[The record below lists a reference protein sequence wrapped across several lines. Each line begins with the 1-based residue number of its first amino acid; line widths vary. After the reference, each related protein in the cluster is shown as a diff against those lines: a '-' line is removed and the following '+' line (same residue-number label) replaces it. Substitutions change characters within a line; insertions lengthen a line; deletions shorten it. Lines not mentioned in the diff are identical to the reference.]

1 MPYLSDLP
9 ALSMERERLP
19 MIRSMTGFGRRQ
31 APWQDGSVTVEMR
44 SVNHRFLEIACRLP
58 RPLSH
63 LEDSFKKLI
72 QQRCT
77 RGRIDVTITV
87 QTGKGRAGGV
97 SLDLSL
103 AKQYHQALR
112 TLKKS
117 LKLSGSIDLAL
128 MAGFRDVVSVSDQPA
143 EDPKLAKMVQ
153 QLTTEALTDLD
164 AMRAR
169 EGKALAEDLRARI
182 QSVQGYKTR
191 VAMRTPLLAQ
201 EAFEKMKI
209 RVEKLLGSDIPDLP
223 RLYQE
228 LAVYADRGDITE
240 EIVRLDSHMVQFEET
255 FHRTDG
261 VGKTLDFLL
270 QEIGR
275 EVNTIGSKANDAEI
289 AGHVVQMKAELERI
303 REQVQN
309 VE

>member
-1 MPYLSDLP
+1 
-9 ALSMERERLP
+9 

-31 APWQDGSVTVEMR
+31 APWQDGSVAVEMR
-44 SVNHRFLEIACRLP
+44 SVNHRFLEIACRFP

-63 LEDSFKKLI
+63 LEDSLKKTI
-72 QQRCT
+72 QQRCA
-77 RGRIDVTITV
+77 RGRIDITV
-87 QTGKGRAGGV
+87 TVQGGKGRAGSV
-97 SLDLSL
+97 NLDQPL
-103 AKQYHQALR
+103 AKQYHQALC

-128 MAGFRDVVSVSDQPA
+128 LAGFRDVVAISDQPT
-143 EDPKLAKMVQ
+143 EDPKLAKIVQ
-153 QLTTEALTDLD
+153 GLTTKALADLED
-164 AMRAR
+164 MRTR
-169 EGKALAEDLRARI
+169 EGKALAEDIRSRI
-182 QSVQGYKTR
+182 QTIRGHQTL
-191 VAMRTPLLAQ
+191 VAERSPLLAQ
-201 EAFEKMKI
+201 GAFNRMKI
-209 RVEKLLGSDIPDLP
+209 RVEKLLGSEIPDSP

-228 LAVYADRGDITE
+228 LAVYADRSDITE
-240 EIVRLDSHMVQFEET
+240 EIVRLGSHMIQFEQT
-255 FHRTDG
+255 LDRTES

-275 EVNTIGSKANDAEI
+275 EVNTIGSKSNDAEI

>member
-1 MPYLSDLP
+1 
-9 ALSMERERLP
+9 
-19 MIRSMTGFGRRQ
+19 
-31 APWQDGSVTVEMR
+31 MR

-63 LEDSFKKLI
+63 LEDSFKKAI

-77 RGRIDVTITV
+77 RGRIDITV
-87 QTGKGRAGGV
+87 TVQGGKGRAGSV
-97 SLDLSL
+97 NLDQPL

-117 LKLSGSIDLAL
+117 LKLSGSIDLTL
-128 MAGFRDVVSVSDQPA
+128 MAGLRDVVSVSDLPA

-153 QLTTEALTDLD
+153 QLTTQALTDLD
-164 AMRAR
+164 AMRTR
-169 EGKALAEDLRARI
+169 EGKALAEDMSAR
-182 QSVQGYKTR
+182 VQTIRGHQTL
-191 VAMRTPLLAQ
+191 VAARTPLLAQ
-201 EAFEKMKI
+201 EAFDKMKI
-209 RVEKLLGSDIPDLP
+209 RVEKLLRSEIPDPP

-240 EIVRLDSHMVQFEET
+240 ELVRLDSHVIQFEQTLNRAES
-255 FHRTDG
+255 

-275 EVNTIGSKANDAEI
+275 EVNTIGSKANDAGI

>member
-1 MPYLSDLP
+1 
-9 ALSMERERLP
+9 
-19 MIRSMTGFGRRQ
+19 MIHSMTGFGRRQ

-63 LEDSFKKLI
+63 LEDSFKKAI
-72 QQRCT
+72 QKCCT
-77 RGRIDVTITV
+77 RGRIDITV
-87 QTGKGRAGGV
+87 NVQAGKGRVGNV
-97 SLDLSL
+97 ILDQPL

-112 TLKKS
+112 TIKKS

-128 MAGFRDVVSVSDQPA
+128 IVGLRDVLSVSDQPA
-143 EDPKLAKMVQ
+143 EDPKLAKIAQ
-153 QLTTEALTDLD
+153 QLTTQALTDLEG
-164 AMRAR
+164 MRTR
-169 EGKALAEDLRARI
+169 EGKALAEDMLERI
-182 QSVQGYKTR
+182 QTIRGHKTL
-191 VAMRTPLLAQ
+191 VAARSPLLAQ
-201 EAFEKMKI
+201 EIFGRMRV
-209 RVEKLLGSDIPDLP
+209 RVEKLLGAEVPDPL

-228 LAVYADRGDITE
+228 LAVYADRSDITE
-240 EIVRLDSHMVQFEET
+240 ELVRLDSHMIQFEQT
-255 FHRTDG
+255 LNRADSI
-261 VGKTLDFLL
+261 GKTLDFLL

-289 AGHVVQMKAELERI
+289 AGHVVEMKAELERI

>member
-1 MPYLSDLP
+1 
-9 ALSMERERLP
+9 

-63 LEDSFKKLI
+63 LEDSFKKAI

-77 RGRIDVTITV
+77 RGRIDISVTV
-87 QTGKGRAGGV
+87 QGGKGRTGSV
-97 SLDLSL
+97 NLDQPL

-128 MAGFRDVVSVSDQPA
+128 MAGLRDVVSISDQPT
-143 EDPKLAKMVQ
+143 EDPKLAKTVQ
-153 QLTTEALTDLD
+153 QLTTKALTDLED
-164 AMRAR
+164 MRTR
-169 EGKALAEDLRARI
+169 EGKALAEDMRARI
-182 QSVQGYKTR
+182 QTIRGHQTLIAGRS
-191 VAMRTPLLAQ
+191 PLLAP
-201 EAFEKMKI
+201 EAFNRMKV
-209 RVEKLLGSDIPDLP
+209 RVEKLLESEIPDP
-223 RLYQE
+223 SRLYQE

-240 EIVRLDSHMVQFEET
+240 EIVRLDSHMIQFEQT
-255 FHRTDG
+255 LNRTES

-275 EVNTIGSKANDAEI
+275 EVNTIGSKANDADI

>member
-1 MPYLSDLP
+1 
-9 ALSMERERLP
+9 

-44 SVNHRFLEIACRLP
+44 SVNHRFLEIACRMP
-58 RPLSH
+58 RPLSP
-63 LEDSFKKLI
+63 LEDSFKKAI

-77 RGRIDVTITV
+77 RGRIDVTVTV
-87 QTGKGRAGGV
+87 QAGKNRAENV
-97 SLDLSL
+97 ILDQSL

-128 MAGFRDVVSVSDQPA
+128 MAGLRDVLSVSDQPT
-143 EDPKLAKMVQ
+143 EDPKLAKIAQ
-153 QLTTEALTDLD
+153 QLTVQALADLEG
-164 AMRAR
+164 MRTR
-169 EGKALAEDLRARI
+169 EGKALAEDMSARI
-182 QSVQGYKTR
+182 QTIRSHKTL
-191 VAMRTPLLAQ
+191 VAARTPLLAQ
-201 EAFEKMKI
+201 EIFDKMKG
-209 RVEKLLGSDIPDLP
+209 RVEKLLGSEIPDLS

-240 EIVRLDSHMVQFEET
+240 EIVRLDSHMIQFEQT
-255 FHRTDG
+255 LNRADS

>member
-1 MPYLSDLP
+1 
-9 ALSMERERLP
+9 

-31 APWQDGSVTVEMR
+31 APWLDGSVTVELR

-58 RPLSH
+58 RQLNH
-63 LEDSFKKLI
+63 LEDSFKKAI
-72 QQRCT
+72 QRCCS
-77 RGRIDVTITV
+77 RGRIDFTVTV
-87 QTGKGRAGGV
+87 QAGKGRVGSV
-97 SLDLSL
+97 NLDQPL

-112 TLKKS
+112 TLKNS

-128 MAGFRDVVSVSDQPA
+128 IAGLRDVLSVADQPTD
-143 EDPKLAKMVQ
+143 DPKLAKIVQ
-153 QLTTEALTDLD
+153 QLTTQAVTDLEG
-164 AMRAR
+164 MRSR
-169 EGKALAEDLRARI
+169 EGKAMAEDMSARI
-182 QSVQGYKTR
+182 QTIRGHQTL
-191 VAMRTPLLAQ
+191 VAARTPLLAQ
-201 EAFEKMKI
+201 QNFDRMKI
-209 RVEKLLGSDIPDLP
+209 RVEKLMGQEVPDLP

-240 EIVRLDSHMVQFEET
+240 EIVRLDSHMIQFEQT
-255 FHRTDG
+255 LNRADP
-261 VGKTLDFLL
+261 VGKTLDSLL

-289 AGHVVQMKAELERI
+289 AGHVVQIKAELERI

>member
-1 MPYLSDLP
+1 
-9 ALSMERERLP
+9 

-63 LEDSFKKLI
+63 LEESFKKAI
-72 QQRCT
+72 QQRCA
-77 RGRIDVTITV
+77 RGRIDITV
-87 QTGKGRAGGV
+87 TVQGGKSRAGSV
-97 SLDLSL
+97 NLDQPL

-128 MAGFRDVVSVSDQPA
+128 MAGLRDVVSVSEQPA

-153 QLTTEALTDLD
+153 QLTGQALTDLD
-164 AMRAR
+164 AMRTR
-169 EGKALAEDLRARI
+169 EGEALAEDMRARI
-182 QSVQGYKTR
+182 RNIRGHKTL
-191 VAMRTPLLAQ
+191 VALRTPLLAQ
-201 EAFEKMKI
+201 ETFDRMKI
-209 RVEKLLGSDIPDLP
+209 RVEKLLGSETPDPP

-240 EIVRLDSHMVQFEET
+240 EIVRLDSHMIQFEET
-255 FHRTDG
+255 FNRAES

>member
-1 MPYLSDLP
+1 
-9 ALSMERERLP
+9 

-31 APWQDGSVTVEMR
+31 TPWQDGFVTVEMR

-63 LEDSFKKLI
+63 LEDSFKKAI

-77 RGRIDVTITV
+77 RGRIDITV
-87 QTGKGRAGGV
+87 TVQGGKSRAGSV
-97 SLDLSL
+97 NLDQPL
-103 AKQYHQALR
+103 AKQYHQALS

-117 LKLSGSIDLAL
+117 LKLSGSIDLVL
-128 MAGFRDVVSVSDQPA
+128 MAGLRDVLSVSDQST

-153 QLTTEALTDLD
+153 QVTTQALTDLEG
-164 AMRAR
+164 MRMR
-169 EGKALAEDLRARI
+169 EGKALAEDMRAR
-182 QSVQGYKTR
+182 VQTIRGHKTLIA
-191 VAMRTPLLAQ
+191 VRTPLLAQ
-201 EAFEKMKI
+201 EAFDRMKI
-209 RVEKLLGSDIPDLP
+209 RVAKLLGSETPDPP

-240 EIVRLDSHMVQFEET
+240 EIVRLDSHMLQFEQT
-255 FHRTDG
+255 LKRTES

-289 AGHVVQMKAELERI
+289 AGHVVEMKAELERI